1 MAKTETNFRLG
12 VRRIMF
18 RLPAGAIVSSPKL
31 PDRLLSTQASYSV
44 GKGGGSLSHRRG
56 CVEGLWGGGGVK

>member
-44 GKGGGSLSHRRG
+44 GKGGGLFLTDVCVWRG
-56 CVEGLWGGGGVK
+56 CGEVGG